1 MYLIC
6 RDLLSWS
13 PLVISGYEFGT
24 IRFLIAVTFLLSIS
38 LVLFWIHRQEKN
50 VKLGFSQDSIIFPHF
65 IRLLYLIAIVD
76 CFTLL
81 ILLIVEVVLPS
92 SLAYV
97 TIIFYCLCGALQQIF
112 TEGIAF
118 LFLQKGCGYYA
129 FQRTRTF
136 ACYWFIISFFI
147 YFLLYSPD
155 LPLKIIGW
163 ILWLSI
169 GIFYYLLW
177 LLPSK
182 YLFRRSAAKPYGKY
196 WAIYKT
202 AIFLSYGLLY
212 LSSQT
217 HGAISYGYCGVYA
230 VGFFGYALFHPLI
243 IYWALLD
250 DSRWWQGIMD
260 PPFTPHASRQSSQA
274 HAGDQMNMSTHMSGS
289 VTDMRTPL
297 IGADLSLVA
306 AITLA
311 GAVDRM
317 GANNS
322 TVQVL
327 NFAHIQL
334 TSQRK
339 LLGIGSFSKVYR
351 WVSEIGDRTVSPVI
365 SPEDHRLLSSLTD
378 RPHSLRSSL
387 LTLRGIY
394 KKEPCAV
401 KLIFTTDLTEEVIS
415 RITAE
420 ATLLSAV
427 HVTPPPPLLLPPCP
441 HFPPALPRV
450 RTS

>member
-13 PLVISGYEFGT
+13 PLVISGYEFGI
-24 IRFLIAVTFLLSIS
+24 IRVFIAITYFLSIS
-38 LVLFWIHRQEKN
+38 LVLFWVHRQERK
-50 VKLGFSQDSIIFPHF
+50 VKLGYSHDSILFPHF

-76 CFTLL
+76 FFTLL
-81 ILLIVEVVLPS
+81 ILLVVDVILPS
-92 SLAYV
+92 SLSSL
-97 TIIFYCLCGALQQIF
+97 TMILYCLSGALQQIF

-147 YFLLYSPD
+147 YFLLYSPSV
-155 LPLKIIGW
+155 PLKILGW
-163 ILWLSI
+163 LLWLSI
-169 GIFYYLLW
+169 LVFYYFLW

-212 LSSQT
+212 LRSQT
-217 HGAISYGYCGVYA
+217 HGEISYGYCGVYA

-260 PPFTPHASRQSSQA
+260 PQLTPHPSRQSSRT
-274 HAGDQMNMSTHMSGS
+274 HTGDQMNQSNHMSGS

-311 GAVDRM
+311 GAVDGL
-317 GANNS
+317 GANGS

-327 NFAHIQL
+327 NFAHIHL

-339 LLGIGSFSKVYR
+339 LLGRGSFSKVYR
-351 WVSEIGDRTVSPVI
+351 
-365 SPEDHRLLSSLTD
+365 
-378 RPHSLRSSL
+378 
-387 LTLRGIY
+387 
-394 KKEPCAV
+394 
-401 KLIFTTDLTEEVIS
+401 
-415 RITAE
+415 
-420 ATLLSAV
+420 
-427 HVTPPPPLLLPPCP
+427 
-441 HFPPALPRV
+441 
-450 RTS
+450 

>member
-13 PLVISGYEFGT
+13 PLVLSGYEFGV
-24 IRFLIAVTFLLSIS
+24 IRVLIAITFLLSIS
-38 LVLFWIHRQEKN
+38 VVLFWIHKQERK
-50 VKLGFSQDSIIFPHF
+50 VKLGYSEDSILFPHF
-65 IRLLYLIAIVD
+65 IRLLYLIAVVD

-81 ILLIVEVVLPS
+81 ILLIAEVVFPS
-92 SLAYV
+92 SLTQL
-97 TIIFYCLCGALQQIF
+97 TIISYCLTGACQHVF

-129 FQRTRTF
+129 FQRTRVF
-136 ACYWFIISFFI
+136 ACYWFILSFFI
-147 YFLLYSPD
+147 YYLLYSPY

-163 ILWLSI
+163 LLWLTI
-169 GIFYYLLW
+169 AIFYYLLW

-182 YLFRRSAAKPYGKY
+182 YLFRRSAAKPYGKC

-202 AIFLSYGLLY
+202 ALFLSYGLLY
-212 LSSQT
+212 LRSET

-230 VGFFGYALFHPLI
+230 VGFFGYALLHPLI
-243 IYWALLD
+243 IYWALRD
-250 DSRWWQGIMD
+250 DSRWWQGIMES
-260 PPFTPHASRQSSQA
+260 PLTPHTSRQSSLD
-274 HAGDQMNMSTHMSGS
+274 HTGDQMTDRNHNGGS
-289 VTDMRTPL
+289 VTNMRTPL

-322 TVQVL
+322 TIQVL

-351 WVSEIGDRTVSPVI
+351 
-365 SPEDHRLLSSLTD
+365 
-378 RPHSLRSSL
+378 
-387 LTLRGIY
+387 
-394 KKEPCAV
+394 
-401 KLIFTTDLTEEVIS
+401 
-415 RITAE
+415 
-420 ATLLSAV
+420 
-427 HVTPPPPLLLPPCP
+427 
-441 HFPPALPRV
+441 
-450 RTS
+450 